1 MKSKK
6 DDFITLKEAAEIS
19 GYAPDYIGQ
28 LIRQGKL
35 EGKQVFSNVA
45 WVTTE
50 DALRSYMGGDSG
62 KGKKDVEANFLGMS
76 LEEALRLYSVI
87 GKSLLVV
94 FGIFALFLIYVFS
107 VSIDQKI
114 EQSLI
119 EKTEHGAL

>member
-6 DDFITLKEAAEIS
+6 DEFITLKEAAEIS

-28 LIRQGKL
+28 LIRQGKI

-50 DALRSYMGGDSG
+50 EALRSYMGGDSG
-62 KGKKDVEANFLGMS
+62 KGKREHEEGFLGMS
-76 LEEALRLYSVI
+76 LEDAERMYALI
-87 GKSLLVV
+87 GKVVLVI

-107 VSIDQKI
+107 VSVDQKI

-119 EKTEHGAL
+119 EKTEYGTP

>member
-28 LIRQGKL
+28 LIRQGKI

-50 DALRSYMGGDSG
+50 DALRSYMGGDTG
-62 KGKKDVEANFLGMS
+62 KGKKELEGGFFGMS
-76 LEEALRLYSVI
+76 LEDAERIYGLI
-87 GKSLLVV
+87 GKIVLVI
-94 FGIFALFLIYVFS
+94 FGVFALFLIYVFS

-119 EKTEHGAL
+119 EKTEHGTS